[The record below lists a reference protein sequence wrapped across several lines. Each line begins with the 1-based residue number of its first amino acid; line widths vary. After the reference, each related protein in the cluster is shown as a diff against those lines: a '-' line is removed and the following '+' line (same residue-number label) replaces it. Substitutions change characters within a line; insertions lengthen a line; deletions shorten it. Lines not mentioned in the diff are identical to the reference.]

1 MSVGQQIFFFIS
13 ALGAFNGFV
22 LGLYL
27 CLNRKGRSVATLLLG
42 MLLLAISIRVA
53 QSVFSYFN
61 PGVANIYLQVGMS
74 ACCFIGP
81 LLYYFFKAVLTRAA
95 VVPVAWKRSLGIQL
109 GIIAVVDIVFAYQ
122 DFPCTWNGV
131 FFSILYAQWL
141 GYLVA
146 TGFLLKNAWKTLAI
160 TADRKLAEKFGLVIF
175 AGNGIIFLF
184 YLLSFTGIFRGLC
197 VSGAI
202 SFSLV
207 LYLAVFFYLHG
218 VKMENMLQVPETDQ
232 LNKPEKRK
240 IADQDALAWEEKL
253 EKIIFHKELYKNPN
267 LKLNDLAQAINIS
280 PHQLSQLLNDNLGK
294 NFPTYINEYRINEA
308 CKLIATNDRLSFEAI
323 GYEVGY
329 NSKSTFYTA
338 FKKVKDTTPALF
350 KESTVKVGSTGL

>member
-1 MSVGQQIFFFIS
+1 
-13 ALGAFNGFV
+13 
-22 LGLYL
+22 
-27 CLNRKGRSVATLLLG
+27 
-42 MLLLAISIRVA
+42 
-53 QSVFSYFN
+53 
-61 PGVANIYLQVGMS
+61 
-74 ACCFIGP
+74 
-81 LLYYFFKAVLTRAA
+81 
-95 VVPVAWKRSLGIQL
+95 LGIVL
-109 GIIAVVDIVFAYQ
+109 LVGIFFAYQ
-122 DFPCTWNGV
+122 TFSCTWSGV
-131 FFSILYAQWL
+131 FFSIIYAQWL

-146 TGFLLKNAWKTLAI
+146 TGFLLKSAWKTLGMPF
-160 TADRKLAEKFGLVIF
+160 DLKLAEKFGLVVF

-184 YLLSFTGIFRGLC
+184 YLLAFTGIFRGLC
-197 VSGAI
+197 ISGAI

-218 VKMENMLQVPETDQ
+218 IKIENILQAPEADQ
-232 LNKPEKRK
+232 LNKPEKKK
-240 IADQDALAWEEKL
+240 ITENDALAWKEKL
-253 EKIIFHKELYKNPN
+253 EKVIFHRELYKNPN

-308 CKLIATNDRLSFEAI
+308 CKLIATNGRLSFEAI

-350 KESTVKVGSTGL
+350 KESTVKVGST